1 MSRFPLSRSVL
12 SAAML
17 AGSFAAQAPALA
29 HEYKVGAIV
38 IEHPW
43 SRATP
48 GGAKVGGGYFVLQNK
63 GEADRL
69 VSVAAPSISD
79 KVQIHEMATSDG
91 VMKMRLL
98 PDGVAVPAGGEVA
111 FKPGGYHVMF
121 MDLKQP
127 LKKGDKVKATLT
139 FEKAGTAD
147 VEFNVEDIGAPA
159 PEHHHGTMN

>member
-1 MSRFPLSRSVL
+1 
-12 SAAML
+12 
-17 AGSFAAQAPALA
+17 
-29 HEYKVGAIV
+29 
-38 IEHPW
+38 
-43 SRATP
+43 
-48 GGAKVGGGYFVLQNK
+48 
-63 GEADRL
+63 
-69 VSVAAPSISD
+69 
-79 KVQIHEMATSDG
+79 
-91 VMKMRLL
+91 MKMRLL

-159 PEHHHGTMN
+159 PEHHHGASN